1 MQKMTEV
8 FIENGF
14 NVLTGGTDSHMM
26 LVDLSDKKYSGRPEY
41 LQIY

>member
-1 MQKMTEV
+1 MTEV

-26 LVDLSDKKYSGRPEY
+26 LVDLSDKKYSNCRFTREK
-41 LQIY
+41 